1 MPSFVQL
8 LHYDAI
14 DHPPQWYCFPSTA
27 AADMMLNPS
36 TPSLML
42 IVMKHAL
49 PPHAMMDGFLREDDA
64 TKWRCN
70 NDIFIE
76 HVLDSYNVD

>member
-1 MPSFVQL
+1 
-8 LHYDAI
+8 
-14 DHPPQWYCFPSTA
+14 
-27 AADMMLNPS
+27 MMLNPS